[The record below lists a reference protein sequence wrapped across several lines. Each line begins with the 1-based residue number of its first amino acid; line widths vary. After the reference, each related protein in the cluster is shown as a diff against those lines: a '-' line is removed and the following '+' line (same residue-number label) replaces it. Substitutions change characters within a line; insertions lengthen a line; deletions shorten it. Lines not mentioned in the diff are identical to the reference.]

1 MEEMFKGQAGRSAG
15 ASCSVVLYNPGYESS
30 CMLIWFSAFS
40 SILSC
45 PVELLI
51 FFFFPLCFT

>member
-1 MEEMFKGQAGRSAG
+1 
-15 ASCSVVLYNPGYESS
+15 
-30 CMLIWFSAFS
+30 MLIWFSAFS

-51 FFFFPLCFT
+51 FFFFFPSVLLSLGEFLLLAITKVTS